1 MEQMILDIIEFLK
14 QFSYFGVVLALTF
27 EFIPAE
33 VVLPMVGYWVYEGDM
48 NFLASCISWNT
59 WRNDRTVNVICTRL
73 LRWSSSINKIREIL
87 LY

>member
-14 QFSYFGVVLALTF
+14 QFSGVVLALTF

-48 NFLASCISWNT
+48 NFG
-59 WRNDRTVNVICTRL
+59 
-73 LRWSSSINKIREIL
+73 
-87 LY
+87 

>member
-48 NFLASCISWNT
+48 NFG
-59 WRNDRTVNVICTRL
+59 
-73 LRWSSSINKIREIL
+73 
-87 LY
+87 

>member
-1 MEQMILDIIEFLK
+1 MEQIILDIIEFLK

-48 NFLASCISWNT
+48 NFWLAVFAGT
-59 WRNDRTVNVICTRL
+59 LGGTTDLNVICTRL

-87 LY
+87 LH

>member
-1 MEQMILDIIEFLK
+1 MEQIILDIIEFLK

-33 VVLPMVGYWVYEGDM
+33 VVLPMVGYWYEGDM
-48 NFLASCISWNT
+48 NFG
-59 WRNDRTVNVICTRL
+59 
-73 LRWSSSINKIREIL
+73 L

>member
-1 MEQMILDIIEFLK
+1 MEQIILDIIEFLK

-48 NFLASCISWNT
+48 NFWLAVLAGT
-59 WRNDRTVNVICTRL
+59 LGGTTGPFNVICTRL

-87 LY
+87 LH